1 MNWKDIPSLEGF
13 YQASDCGRIKSLQ
26 REILKRDG
34 KIQKVDE
41 KILKNTKD
49 SYGYNVVTISINGH
63 SKLYKVH
70 RLVIYAHYYVDE
82 TMTVNHKDGDKQNN
96 HISNLE
102 YLSSSDNVK
111 HFRKNNPNH
120 SKNLGKKV
128 LDTETDTIYR
138 SIAEAS
144 LSLYKNGESNG
155 VQVWS
160 SRIKE
165 KRQNRFILLD

>member
-1 MNWKDIPSLEGF
+1 MNWKDIPGLEGF
-13 YQASDCGRIKSLQ
+13 YQASDCGSIKSLK
-26 REILKRDG
+26 REVLKRDG
-34 KIQKVDE
+34 KIQKVHE

-49 SYGYNVVTISINGH
+49 SYGYNIVSICINGYR
-63 SKLYKVH
+63 KAYKVH
-70 RLVIYAHYYVDE
+70 RLIMYAHSYVDE
-82 TMTVNHKDGDKQNN
+82 IMTVNHKDGNKQNN

-102 YLSSSDNVK
+102 YLTTSDNVK
-111 HFRKNNPNH
+111 HFRRNNPNH

-128 LDTETDTIYR
+128 LDTETGTIYR

-144 LSLYKNGESNG
+144 LSLYKNGESNS

-165 KRQNRFILLD
+165 KRQNRFILLN